1 MGVRVFLFEF
11 RFLKRHEFI
20 MDIRKTIHVFEPL
33 SEKDGAQVTIS
44 TDSGRKTFQLARP
57 STEQEQP
64 PLAIESFA
72 INKSES
78 ESSLPLTTPRFLQS
92 RRSLRRSV
100 RFL

>member
-1 MGVRVFLFEF
+1 MFEF

-72 INKSES
+72 IDPKHYAELMKRVES
-78 ESSLPLTTPRFLQS
+78 LNQP
-92 RRSLRRSV
+92 V
-100 RFL
+100 K

>member
-1 MGVRVFLFEF
+1 MFEF
-11 RFLKRHEFI
+11 RFLKIHVFI
-20 MDIRKTIHVFEPL
+20 MDIKKTIHVFEPL

-72 INKSES
+72 IDPEHYAELMKRVES
-78 ESSLPLTTPRFLQS
+78 LNQP
-92 RRSLRRSV
+92 V
-100 RFL
+100 K

>member
-1 MGVRVFLFEF
+1 MFEF
-11 RFLKRHEFI
+11 RFLKIHEFI

-33 SEKDGAQVTIS
+33 SQKDGAQVTIS

-72 INKSES
+72 IDSEHYAELMKRV
-78 ESSLPLTTPRFLQS
+78 ESLNQP
-92 RRSLRRSV
+92 V
-100 RFL
+100 K

>member
-1 MGVRVFLFEF
+1 MRVFLFEF
-11 RFLKRHEFI
+11 RFLKSHEFI
-20 MDIRKTIHVFEPL
+20 MDIKKTIHVFEPL

-72 INKSES
+72 IDPEYYTELMKRVES
-78 ESSLPLTTPRFLQS
+78 LNQP
-92 RRSLRRSV
+92 V
-100 RFL
+100 K

>member
-1 MGVRVFLFEF
+1 MFEF
-11 RFLKRHEFI
+11 RFLKSHEFI
-20 MDIRKTIHVFEPL
+20 MDIKKTIHVFEPL

-72 INKSES
+72 IDSEHYAELMKRV
-78 ESSLPLTTPRFLQS
+78 ESLNQP
-92 RRSLRRSV
+92 V
-100 RFL
+100 K

>member
-1 MGVRVFLFEF
+1 MFEF
-11 RFLKRHEFI
+11 RFLKSHVFI
-20 MDIRKTIHVFEPL
+20 MDIKKTIHVFEPL

-72 INKSES
+72 IDPEYYEELMKRVES
-78 ESSLPLTTPRFLQS
+78 LNQP
-92 RRSLRRSV
+92 V
-100 RFL
+100 K

>member
-1 MGVRVFLFEF
+1 MFEF
-11 RFLKRHEFI
+11 RFLKSHEFI
-20 MDIRKTIHVFEPL
+20 MDIKKTIHVFEPL

-72 INKSES
+72 IDPEHYAELMKRVES
-78 ESSLPLTTPRFLQS
+78 LNQP
-92 RRSLRRSV
+92 V
-100 RFL
+100 K

>member
-1 MGVRVFLFEF
+1 MFEF
-11 RFLKRHEFI
+11 RFLKSHEFI
-20 MDIRKTIHVFEPL
+20 MDIKKTIHVFEPL

-72 INKSES
+72 IDPEHYTELMKRVES
-78 ESSLPLTTPRFLQS
+78 LNQP
-92 RRSLRRSV
+92 V
-100 RFL
+100 K

>member
-1 MGVRVFLFEF
+1 LFEF
-11 RFLKRHEFI
+11 RFLKSHEFI
-20 MDIRKTIHVFEPL
+20 MDIKKTIHVFEPL

-72 INKSES
+72 IDPEYYEELMKRVES
-78 ESSLPLTTPRFLQS
+78 LNQP
-92 RRSLRRSV
+92 V
-100 RFL
+100 K

>member
-1 MGVRVFLFEF
+1 LGVRVFLFEF
-11 RFLKRHEFI
+11 RFLKSHEFI
-20 MDIRKTIHVFEPL
+20 MDIKKTIHVFEPL

-72 INKSES
+72 IDPEYYEELMKRVES
-78 ESSLPLTTPRFLQS
+78 LNQP
-92 RRSLRRSV
+92 V
-100 RFL
+100 K

>member
-1 MGVRVFLFEF
+1 MFEF
-11 RFLKRHEFI
+11 RFLKSHEFI
-20 MDIRKTIHVFEPL
+20 MDIKKTIHVFEPL

-72 INKSES
+72 IDPEYYEELMKRVES
-78 ESSLPLTTPRFLQS
+78 LNQP
-92 RRSLRRSV
+92 V
-100 RFL
+100 K